1 MNKAILDVSII
12 VPAVAILF
20 KGLDDFVGN
29 VSLVGDI
36 VQTTKDGR
44 KGLDGDPFQV
54 GQVNTVKASD
64 TELTLPN
71 LFKKVQKLVG
81 RSDN

>member
-1 MNKAILDVSII
+1 M
-12 VPAVAILF
+12 
-20 KGLDDFVGN
+20 
-29 VSLVGDI
+29 SLVGDI

-64 TELTLPN
+64 IELTLPN